1 MGLRRRSIRLRIFFL
16 VLIPLLSLL
25 GLYIF
30 VASITIGDA
39 LSEAP
44 ARALKNDTGT
54 PVGNFEG
61 QIDSERR
68 VAMIYLAAPIPQ
80 FLAQLDAQETKT
92 DQARSAMATAVTSS
106 ATQNYAT
113 APEKVAINALLTSAA
128 GLGALRS
135 EITSHTITRPRA
147 MDAYNGVVTASEA
160 VLNQGI
166 RREANAPLVVQGL
179 ALVRMGDSENLLLQE
194 DAPLESD
201 MAARSVPAAARHQLP
216 RLVGS
221 PRRMATA
228 ARPHLRT

>member
-1 MGLRRRSIRLRIFFL
+1 MGLRRRSIRVRIFFL

-39 LSEAP
+39 LSEAH

-92 DQARSAMATAVTSS
+92 AQPRSA
-106 ATQNYAT
+106 
-113 APEKVAINALLTSAA
+113 I
-128 GLGALRS
+128 
-135 EITSHTITRPRA
+135 
-147 MDAYNGVVTASEA
+147 
-160 VLNQGI
+160 
-166 RREANAPLVVQGL
+166 
-179 ALVRMGDSENLLLQE
+179 
-194 DAPLESD
+194 
-201 MAARSVPAAARHQLP
+201 
-216 RLVGS
+216 
-221 PRRMATA
+221 ATA
-228 ARPHLRT
+228 APPTPTPTYPPPPQNLPPTPP

>member
-1 MGLRRRSIRLRIFFL
+1 MGLRRRSIRVRIFFL

-39 LSEAP
+39 LSEAH

-106 ATQNYAT
+106 ATNSPSSSARA
-113 APEKVAINALLTSAA
+113 APC
-128 GLGALRS
+128 
-135 EITSHTITRPRA
+135 
-147 MDAYNGVVTASEA
+147 
-160 VLNQGI
+160 
-166 RREANAPLVVQGL
+166 
-179 ALVRMGDSENLLLQE
+179 
-194 DAPLESD
+194 
-201 MAARSVPAAARHQLP
+201 
-216 RLVGS
+216 S
-221 PRRMATA
+221 PPPCPT
-228 ARPHLRT
+228 